1 MLSRDRARL
10 VVVAVCFVMATFAW
24 GTVFYG
30 HSVYM
35 DALIR
40 AHGWST
46 SLISTAVLVFWIA
59 SLPGTIGV
67 GLMIDRRG
75 PALVVALGAISVGCA
90 LIGLG
95 RISEPWQMFVVYAL
109 MGIGYPA
116 VGAAA
121 ISATLAPW
129 FDRKFGAA
137 LGVALTGASL
147 GGALLPIVLVRF
159 SASHGLAPAMLV
171 VGGAVLGALLI
182 AAIVLAWL
190 GRPETGAAGTAMAP
204 GPATRLVLRHPLFWR
219 IAIAAAL
226 SLGGQ
231 VGFLAHQV
239 PIVATWTD
247 PASAALTVTIVAIAA
262 AAGRLAIAQASRF
275 VPVTTLAAIS
285 YAVQG
290 AGIAVLAFAESLTL
304 MYIGCAVAGFVV
316 GAIVMLPPILVRQAF
331 GLAGYGRIYA
341 MVNVVLYILAG
352 LGPWMVGMLR
362 DWQGSYGAG
371 LWVLVIIQVF
381 AAAMILKP
389 IPPRGINADPI

>member
-1 MLSRDRARL
+1 MLSRDRARSL
-10 VVVAVCFVMATFAW
+10 VTMVCFVMATFAW

-46 SLISTAVLVFWIA
+46 ALISTAILVFWIA

-67 GLMIDRRG
+67 GLLIDRRG
-75 PALVVALGAISVGCA
+75 PALVVALGGISVGCA
-90 LIGLG
+90 LIGIG
-95 RISEPWQMFVVYAL
+95 RITEPWQMFIVYAL
-109 MGIGYPA
+109 MGVGYPA

-129 FDRKFGAA
+129 FDRGFGAA
-137 LGVALTGASL
+137 LGIALTGASL
-147 GGALLPIVLVRF
+147 GGAALPIVLVRF
-159 SASHGLAPAMLV
+159 SASQGLGTAMLV
-171 VGGAVLGALLI
+171 VGGGVVTALLI
-182 AAIVLAWL
+182 AAAVLAWL
-190 GRPETGAAGTAMAP
+190 GRPETGGATSSKESA
-204 GPATRLVLRHPLFWR
+204 PATGALLRHPLFWR
-219 IAIAAAL
+219 ISIAAAL

-239 PIVATWTD
+239 PIVAARTD
-247 PASAALTVTIVAIAA
+247 QTSAALTVTIVAVAA
-262 AAGRLAIAQASRF
+262 AIGRLVVAQASRF
-275 VPVTTLAAIS
+275 IPATGLAATS
-285 YAVQG
+285 YVIQG
-290 AGIAVLAFAESLTL
+290 AGIALLVSAESLT
-304 MYIGCAVAGFVV
+304 MIYIGCAVAGFVV

-352 LGPWMVGMLR
+352 LGPWMVGMVR
-362 DWQGSYGAG
+362 DWQGSYGGG
-371 LWVLVIIQVF
+371 LWVLVIIQII

-389 IPPRGINADPI
+389 IPPRGLNP

>member
-129 FDRKFGAA
+129 FDRNFGAA

-147 GGALLPIVLVRF
+147 GGALLP
-159 SASHGLAPAMLV
+159 
-171 VGGAVLGALLI
+171 
-182 AAIVLAWL
+182 
-190 GRPETGAAGTAMAP
+190 
-204 GPATRLVLRHPLFWR
+204 
-219 IAIAAAL
+219 
-226 SLGGQ
+226 
-231 VGFLAHQV
+231 
-239 PIVATWTD
+239 
-247 PASAALTVTIVAIAA
+247 
-262 AAGRLAIAQASRF
+262 IAQASRF

-290 AGIAVLAFAESLTL
+290 TGIALLAFAESLTL